1 MAGLDP
7 AIHDFSLLLQDVDT
21 RDKPGHDDKKE
32 RGMIIP
38 DGDYDVHAGKTATVV
53 THLEMIELPAIPPDP
68 AGAWTLRRVEAPD
81 LDWYRELYRRV
92 GDDWLWIDRVKMSD
106 AELASIIQAPLVEV
120 YALVHEGRDEGLLD
134 LDFREAGQCEI
145 VYFGVTAKLVGSGA
159 GRWLMN
165 RAQEIAWSRP
175 IARLWLH
182 TCTHDHPGAVAF
194 YLRSGFR
201 AFLRQIEIEDDPRI
215 DGSAP
220 RDAARHVPVI
230 E

>member
-1 MAGLDP
+1 
-7 AIHDFSLLLQDVDT
+7 
-21 RDKPGHDDKKE
+21 
-32 RGMIIP
+32 MILP
-38 DGDYDVHAGKTATVV
+38 DGHFDIPSGKIATVV
-53 THLEMIELPAIPPDP
+53 THLEMNELPAIPPDP
-68 AGAWTLRRVEAPD
+68 QGAWTLRRVEAPA

-92 GDDWLWIDRVKMSD
+92 GDEWLWIDRVKMPD
-106 AELASIIQAPLVEV
+106 AELASIIQAPLVEA
-120 YALVHEGRDEGLLD
+120 YALVHEGRDEGLLE

-145 VYFGVTAKLVGSGA
+145 VYFGVGAKLVGSGA

-165 RAQEIAWSRP
+165 RALELAWSRP

-201 AFLRQIEIEDDPRI
+201 AFLRQIEVQDDPRL
-215 DGSAP
+215 DGTAP